1 MTSEQRPHDRELKD
15 QIVEMLGRTG
25 LDKDQVS
32 TELSM
37 RRTGISFQRTRMSAD
52 RTLMSVIRTSL
63 SLISFGFTIFQFFR
77 SLREAGSATETAAAT
92 ARNFGII
99 LIITGIGMLI
109 LGLGF
114 HVSFMKALRD
124 ERTNLVT
131 SGLLHGDLPYPISLT
146 MIVAFILLGVGLLTL
161 AGIFLRAGPFQ

>member
-1 MTSEQRPHDRELKD
+1 MENAKQETDFQLNISTRLALDRTRLAHDRTMMAW
-15 QIVEMLGRTG
+15 VRTA
-25 LDKDQVS
+25 
-32 TELSM
+32 T
-37 RRTGISFQRTRMSAD
+37 
-52 RTLMSVIRTSL
+52 